1 MSSTHDP
8 QHAGLDVSDSIVNFD
23 ISFGLHPEW
32 PTRFLVMFLEW
43 TERRAL
49 MNLKRIV
56 PLIVVMLCSMG
67 GAFAQEEKPKS
78 EHFGATAYSMSRRA
92 RMVSVDI
99 RVKAYTD
106 NATTQRLAG
115 TLVEGGQVALTK
127 ALEKM
132 DDIGSIQLTGHV
144 GFYDFKL
151 IRSRPTPTGRR
162 IVAVCDR
169 PLQFGEVYA
178 GTRST
183 DYTLGILILD
193 LTKDKKG
200 KEKGTGTLYYAAKVK
215 IKNGKTIQI
224 EHFDIDPVRIVNVKK
239 Y

>member
-1 MSSTHDP
+1 MS
-8 QHAGLDVSDSIVNFD
+8 I
-23 ISFGLHPEW
+23 
-32 PTRFLVMFLEW
+32 
-43 TERRAL
+43 
-49 MNLKRIV
+49 KRILV
-56 PLIVVMLCSMG
+56 VTIVMLCTTVV
-67 GAFAQEEKPKS
+67 AFSQEEKKQKD
-78 EHFGATAYSMSRRA
+78 EHFGANAYSLQRGA
-92 RMVSVDI
+92 RVVNVDI
-99 RVKAYTD
+99 RVKSYTD
-106 NATTQRLAG
+106 NETTQRLAA
-115 TLVEGGQVALTK
+115 TLVEGGQDALTK

-132 DDIGSIQLTGHV
+132 DDIGSIRLTGHV

-193 LTKDKKG
+193 LKKNDKG
-200 KEKGTGTLYYAAKVK
+200 KEVGTGTLYYAAKVK

-224 EHFDIDPVRIVNVKK
+224 EHFQIDPVRIVNVKK